1 MKKRLLSLSVL
12 VASSY
17 LLLSVASMACAI
29 DFGDPHAGG
38 HHHGGSLFHS
48 NFCAWACQAAPTSGF
63 ISTGLPAEP
72 RLAVAALHLPQ
83 EVDTPYRFDHYFV
96 SRRPPSAPLLS

>member
-17 LLLSVASMACAI
+17 LLLSAASMACAI

-38 HHHGGSLFHS
+38 HHHSNKLSHS
-48 NFCAWACQAAPTSGF
+48 SSCAWACQANFASGF
-63 ISTGLPAEP
+63 ISSGLPLGPVSE
-72 RLAVAALHLPQ
+72 VVALHRTQ
-83 EVDTPYRFDHYFV
+83 EVFALSISTHLSV
-96 SRRPPSAPLLS
+96 SRGPPSAPLPS